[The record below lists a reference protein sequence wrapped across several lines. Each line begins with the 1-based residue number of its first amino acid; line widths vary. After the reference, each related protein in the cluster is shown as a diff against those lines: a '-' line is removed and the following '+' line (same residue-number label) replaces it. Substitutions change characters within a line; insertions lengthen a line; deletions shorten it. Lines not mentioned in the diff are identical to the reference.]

1 MISQIDLISVIV
13 KHLDKCGIKTM
24 VPRQYNAVIQA
35 VNMIIDELEERVRRA
50 TPGMGFDAW
59 LRSDDTGV
67 SSEFMAG
74 VLSRRFMRKYGHPH
88 DGDDFGRCVRLLD
101 AAPELR
107 ANLDSIKSFSP
118 EWNALVTHWDEFEAL
133 YRSGGE
139 GFYQRLQD
147 AYEKA
152 RVKP

>member
-1 MISQIDLISVIV
+1 
-13 KHLDKCGIKTM
+13 
-24 VPRQYNAVIQA
+24 
-35 VNMIIDELEERVRRA
+35 
-50 TPGMGFDAW
+50 
-59 LRSDDTGV
+59 
-67 SSEFMAG
+67 
-74 VLSRRFMRKYGHPH
+74 MRKYGHPH